1 MTDSGT
7 SHSPYVGPRALYYGE
22 KIYGRDREAR
32 QLLDLLIAERIVLLY
47 SPSGAGKT
55 SLIQAALIPALQAE
69 EFRVL
74 PVVRVSRGVADGV
87 GLGNPYVLSALLSL
101 EQDVPPEEAIPRERL
116 AAMQFGEFLDKHEK
130 RSSNSEATV
139 LIFDQFEEILT
150 FDPLNR
156 AAKADFFNQVGTALR
171 DLRRWA
177 LFAIREDHVA
187 GLDPYL
193 RPIPTRL
200 NSTFR
205 LDLLNADSARL
216 AVQKPA
222 REQGV
227 DFTEEA
233 TTKLVDD
240 LRQVYVRG
248 PTGALEQRL
257 GPYVEPVQLQVV
269 CYRLWEK
276 LDANIKRI
284 TVEQV
289 AGAGDVDSALAD
301 YYAERVRQIAEK
313 TGVPERVIRDW
324 FERQLI
330 TESGFRGQVMEG
342 PEGSQALSN
351 ETIKELENVHLVR
364 GEERRGVTWLELAH
378 DRLVK
383 PILADNAKWSKLN
396 LSVLQ
401 HQAAIWQHQGRSDAL
416 CLSAEALDEARKWA
430 AKHSDDLTDI
440 ERDFL
445 EACQR
450 NHDARQSKSL
460 RRYLWASA
468 VVLTC
473 MLILAA
479 LALWQWNVATG
490 ERKKATASSIAFRAL
505 QLADERLDSALLL
518 AAAAEEKS
526 DLLDTRRGL
535 LTVAYSNPR
544 LITFLHDSQI
554 ESNPGTPVDATVFSP
569 DGALLA
575 TGDYSGRMLLWDIA
589 DVHNAN
595 GLVDLAGLKQHGRPP
610 EKFPKMPDAVRSIAF
625 SPNGKYLAVSSK
637 GGWIVMCERSNARD
651 VGPQRFLPTPTPP
664 PSEDNLGNIWC
675 VTFSPDSA
683 LLASGDSYGRV
694 LIWDVAQKALLASP
708 QAQTPG
714 GVRAI
719 AFHSGAWPFSLTD
732 FPNVSA
738 LITRL
743 ASGSDKP
750 SAELWKRFPEA
761 ARAALTD
768 PAKPPSVTAP
778 LFIEALNNVGSGDS
792 LAGNE
797 NFSEV
802 ALSDATR
809 AAKSAEPPPGL
820 TSRLNRLLI
829 EDFLAPDV
837 VKRPDP
843 PMVLAAGCG
852 DGSILLWKREGS
864 EWSAS
869 SKDTSGSSTIMC
881 MAFSPAGNYVAV
893 GRANGNVELFELDE
907 FGTKFKQLLAKGR
920 HEGAVTGLAFSP
932 DGLRLLTGG
941 YDGTA
946 RLWKVP
952 SMQPDGTPLTGHVG
966 RVLAVAFNSDGRIA
980 ASAGMDRK
988 TILWAAAQTAHQK
1001 RAEGGGSSVSER
1013 PEVGSFSMA
1022 FTADGI
1028 YEAEGYDDDSV
1039 LVTKHDRSKGASVTF
1054 RLTPAASPRGLMSRV
1069 AFSPD
1074 DHYLAFS
1081 TRDLTVRLHDLTQ
1094 LPGQSVPPITF
1105 VDLSMNL
1112 LTREVALTAEKFS
1125 HWSKPKNAKITAV
1138 SVGGDLV
1145 AAAVEGD
1152 NAKAVI
1158 LIWNA
1163 RTGEALIDPPLECP
1177 DGEVIA
1183 LQLSADGKRIASG
1196 GDAEKMRIWDLTTGS
1211 GDHFIDCPEVHTG
1224 KIRCIAFDPAGSVV
1238 ATGSGDNTLI
1248 LWKATDASQLCPPL
1262 TGHQAPVIS
1271 AVFSHDGKLLAS
1283 GSDDTAVMVW
1293 DVESMQPVGRLVG
1306 HTSKVK
1312 ALAFSTDEKQLFSGS
1327 QGEETRTWQ
1336 LDPKTLVGAARNR
1349 ANRAMTKEERGV
1361 YIETK

>member
-7 SHSPYVGPRALYYGE
+7 SHNPYVGPRALCYGE

-87 GLGNPYVLSALLSL
+87 GAGNPYVLSALLSL
-101 EQDVPPEEAIPRERL
+101 EQDVPPEKAVPRKRL
-116 AAMQFGEFLDKHEK
+116 AAMQFGEYLDEREK
-130 RSSNSEATV
+130 WSTNSEATV

-156 AAKADFFNQVGTALR
+156 AAKADFFNQVGTGLR
-171 DLRRWA
+171 DLKQWA

-187 GLDPYL
+187 ALDPYL

-284 TVEQV
+284 TDEQV
-289 AGAGDVDSALAD
+289 AEAGDVDSALAD

-342 PEGSQALSN
+342 QEGSQGLSN

-383 PILADNAKWSKLN
+383 PILADNAKWSKRN

-416 CLSAEALDEARKWA
+416 CLSAEALAEAQQWA
-430 AKHSDDLTDI
+430 AKHSDELTDI

-473 MLILAA
+473 MLLLAA
-479 LALWQWNVATG
+479 LALWQWSVATR
-490 ERKKATASSIAFRAL
+490 ERKKATARGIAFRAL

-518 AAAAEEKS
+518 AAESEGIS
-526 DLLDTRRGL
+526 DLLDTRHGL

-544 LITFLHDSQI
+544 LITFLHDSQFG
-554 ESNPGTPVDATVFSP
+554 SNPGSPVGATAFSP

-575 TGDYSGRMLLWDIA
+575 TGDYSGRMILWDIA
-589 DVHNAN
+589 DVHNDPHDET
-595 GLVDLAGLKQHGRPP
+595 GLVDLVGLKQHRRPP
-610 EKFPKMPDAVRSIAF
+610 EKFMMTDAVRSIAF

-637 GGWIVMCERSNARD
+637 GGSIMMCDRPNARD
-651 VGPQRFLPTPTPP
+651 VGPPLSLRTLTPP
-664 PSEDNLGNIWC
+664 PGENNPANLWC
-675 VTFSPDSA
+675 VAFSPDSA
-683 LLASGDSYGRV
+683 LLASGDSDGRV
-694 LIWDVAQKALLASP
+694 AIWDVAQKAPLDPPRP
-708 QAQTPG
+708 QPITPL
-714 GVRAI
+714 GVRAV
-719 AFHSGAWPFSLTD
+719 AFHPGAWPFSLTD
-732 FPNVSA
+732 FPDVPA

-743 ASGSDKP
+743 ASATDKP
-750 SAELWKRFPEA
+750 SAQLWKRFSEA
-761 ARAALTD
+761 AREALTD
-768 PAKPPSVTAP
+768 PATPPLVTAA
-778 LFIEALNNVGSGDS
+778 LFIQELNNVVSGDS
-792 LAGNE
+792 LASNE

-809 AAKSAEPPPGL
+809 AAKSAKPPPGL

-829 EDFLAPDV
+829 EDILAPDV

-843 PMVLAAGCG
+843 PTVFAEGRD
-852 DGSILLWKREGS
+852 DGSIVLWRREGS
-864 EWSAS
+864 GWIES
-869 SKDTSGSSTIMC
+869 SRYSSSPRINC
-881 MAFSPAGNYVAV
+881 MAFSPAGNYFAV
-893 GRANGNVELFELDE
+893 GASQNVALFELDE
-907 FGTKFKQLLAKGR
+907 FGTKIKGPPLAEGR
-920 HEGAVTGLAFSP
+920 HDGTVTGLAFSP
-932 DGLRLLTGG
+932 DGSRLLTGG
-941 YDGTA
+941 YDGTV

-952 SMQPDGTPLTGHVG
+952 SMEPNGSPLTGHVG
-966 RVLAVAFNSDGRIA
+966 RVLAVAFSSDGRIA
-980 ASAGMDRK
+980 ASGGMDRK
-988 TILWAAAQTAHQK
+988 TILWETEQTASQK
-1001 RAEGGGSSVSER
+1001 RAEGGGSS
-1013 PEVGSFSMA
+1013 FSMA
-1022 FTADGI
+1022 FSADGI

-1039 LVTKHDRSKGASVTF
+1039 LVTKHDRSKGTSVTF
-1054 RLTPAASPRGLMSRV
+1054 RLTHAARPGGLVSRV
-1069 AFSPD
+1069 AFTPD
-1074 DHYLAFS
+1074 DHYLASS

-1105 VDLSMNL
+1105 ADLSMNS
-1112 LTREVALTAEKFS
+1112 LTREVAYAAEKFS

-1145 AAAVEGD
+1145 AAAVERD
-1152 NAKAVI
+1152 NTKAVI

-1163 RTGEALIDPPLECP
+1163 RTGQALIDPPLECP
-1177 DGEVIA
+1177 DDEVLA

-1211 GDHFIDCPEVHTG
+1211 GDHFIDCQEVHTG
-1224 KIRCIAFDPAGSVV
+1224 KIRSIAFDPAGSVV
-1238 ATGSGDNTLI
+1238 ATTSGDNTLI
-1248 LWKATDASQLCPPL
+1248 LWKATDGSQLCPPL

-1283 GSDDTAVMVW
+1283 GSDDTAVIVW
-1293 DVESMQPVGRLVG
+1293 DVESKQPAGRLVG
-1306 HTSKVK
+1306 HTSKVQ
-1312 ALAFSTDEKQLFSGS
+1312 ALAFSTDGKQLFSGS
-1327 QGEETRTWQ
+1327 WGQETRTWQ
-1336 LDPKTLVGAARNR
+1336 LDPKTLMRAARNR
-1349 ANRAMTKEERGV
+1349 ANREMTKEERSV
-1361 YIETK
+1361 YLETK